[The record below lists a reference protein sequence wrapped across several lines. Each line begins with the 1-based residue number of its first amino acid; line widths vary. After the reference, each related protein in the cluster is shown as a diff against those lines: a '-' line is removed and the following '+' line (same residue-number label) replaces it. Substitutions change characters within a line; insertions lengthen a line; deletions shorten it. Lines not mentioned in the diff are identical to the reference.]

1 MEKELLSVI
10 ATFKEFR
17 SMLLG
22 AELHVHTD
30 HKNLTFSTLNTQRV
44 LRWRLYLEEYAP
56 TFHYIRGL
64 DNVLADYL
72 SRAPLSSPEVK
83 QVVSLP
89 PIGIPIDESDTFHS
103 VLPDDPQL
111 LDCSLSFPLD
121 SFLNVPVEV
130 HHNPIDY
137 QRIHALQQAV
147 QMQQFHHHDPVRYP
161 LHTFGQF
168 QIVCYHIPGQHN
180 WRIYLPD
187 ALLPDLVHCVTT
199 IELVVMTVE
208 SVRDSKSERTS

>member
-1 MEKELLSVI
+1 
-10 ATFKEFR
+10 
-17 SMLLG
+17 
-22 AELHVHTD
+22 
-30 HKNLTFSTLNTQRV
+30 
-44 LRWRLYLEEYAP
+44 LEEYAP
-56 TFHYIRGL
+56 TFYYIRGL
-64 DNVLADYL
+64 GNVLADYL
-72 SRAPLSSPEVK
+72 FHAPLSSPEEK
-83 QVVSLP
+83 QVASLP

-103 VLPDDPQL
+103 VLLDKPQL
-111 LDCSLSFPLD
+111 LDCFLSFPLD
-121 SFLNVPVEV
+121 SYLNVPVEV

-187 ALLPDLVHCVTT
+187 AFCPSLYIGIMWFCNIVVPNVCIVLCFFTFIIPNSNLSLQISFAFVVIVRSTNIPVVAMVKCRLVKLFLLLS
-199 IELVVMTVE
+199 M
-208 SVRDSKSERTS
+208 KSPLT